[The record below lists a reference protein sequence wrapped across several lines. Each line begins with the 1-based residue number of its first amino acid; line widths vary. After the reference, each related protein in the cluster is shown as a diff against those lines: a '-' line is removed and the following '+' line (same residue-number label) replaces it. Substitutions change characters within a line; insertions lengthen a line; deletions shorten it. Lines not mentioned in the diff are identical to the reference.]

1 VAVQR
6 LYAEAAAV
14 LDAEDAT
21 RQAEQDATAAA
32 FLEEFRAQ
40 WHGDPAATP
49 PPATPAQAWPGGW
62 PRVRG

>member
-1 VAVQR
+1 VRQ

-14 LDAEDAT
+14 IDAEDAK
-21 RQAEQDATAAA
+21 RQAEQQASAAA

-40 WHGDPAATP
+40 WRADAASAPSPSNPAE
-49 PPATPAQAWPGGW
+49 AWPGGW